1 MDKDTLTLIGNIAI
15 CLSSP
20 IIAILFGL
28 AGRSILR
35 AKGYSG
41 WVGFILGAV
50 FGILGLII
58 AFVLPQKS
66 IFQTAPR
73 ISTTPSESYSS
84 SSSSTYDDDDD
95 NYDPRND
102 WNSLSATDQ
111 GNLMRDM
118 ERRENAAEERDEFI
132 RGLFGG

>member
-20 IIAILFGL
+20 IIVIVFGL

-50 FGILGLII
+50 FGILGLLI

-66 IFQTAPR
+66 IFQTTPR
-73 ISTTPSESYSS
+73 ISTTPSKSYSS
-84 SSSSTYDDDDD
+84 SSSSTDDD
-95 NYDPRND
+95 DPRND
-102 WNSLSATDQ
+102 WTRLSAQQQ
-111 GNLMRDM
+111 GNLMRDI
-118 ERRENAAEERDEFI
+118 ERQEREAEERSEFI

>member
-41 WVGFILGAV
+41 WVGFLLGAV

-58 AFVLPQKS
+58 AFVLPKKS
-66 IFQTAPR
+66 IFQAAPR
-73 ISTTPSESYSS
+73 IPTTPSGSYSS
-84 SSSSTYDDDDD
+84 SSSDTSDDSIRIRSSSD
-95 NYDPRND
+95 
-102 WNSLSATDQ
+102 LSKLGPGELGLFMLDQ
-111 GNLMRDM
+111 EKR
-118 ERRENAAEERDEFI
+118 EREAEERDEFL
-132 RGLFGG
+132 RGLFSG